1 MAFSLKKMTELL
13 SNVTFWRGLI
23 ALLSFVII
31 WEILSKYFP
40 MLTEYLGMMEES
52 AGKQKLVPVTVPWIG
67 KVPPP
72 TEVVAAWGEVFFLP
86 GHFEQA
92 AYRLLGGAAGA
103 EDDRRRDEG
112 DRSGEEAGCWCQR
125 R

>member
-40 MLTEYLGMMEES
+40 MLTEHLGMMEES

-86 GHFEQA
+86 GYWESWYMSTGRVSVYSCIPKQPVSVPH
-92 AYRLLGGAAGA
+92 
-103 EDDRRRDEG
+103 
-112 DRSGEEAGCWCQR
+112 C
-125 R
+125 